1 MKNLRHVCLC
11 IACALL
17 VHCLSIA
24 CAVDRHSVTDT
35 HTIEYR
41 DTTHLEIVTDIID
54 TTHVKETTKERVRV
68 EEYYDPRT
76 GALQKRV
83 TDMDRETEA
92 IRDECKRLSQQIEE
106 LSAKLAAQK
115 DNRTETEKEVKPNPV
130 PWWVVCSAFAWG
142 IIFVI
147 LVAAYVLLKY
157 SAKLRIKK

>member
-1 MKNLRHVCLC
+1 MKNLRHVCLS

-54 TTHVKETTKERVRV
+54 TMHVKETTKERVRV

-76 GALQKRV
+76 GTLQKRV

-92 IRDECKRLSQQIEE
+92 IRDECQRLSQQVEE
-106 LSAKLAAQK
+106 LRAMLAKQE
-115 DNRTETEKEVKPNPV
+115 DDRTETEKEVKPTPV
-130 PWWVVCSAFAWG
+130 PWRLIGGVVFGWFALL
-142 IIFVI
+142 I
-147 LVAAYVLLKY
+147 AAYVLLQHFSKV
-157 SAKLRIKK
+157 RIKN